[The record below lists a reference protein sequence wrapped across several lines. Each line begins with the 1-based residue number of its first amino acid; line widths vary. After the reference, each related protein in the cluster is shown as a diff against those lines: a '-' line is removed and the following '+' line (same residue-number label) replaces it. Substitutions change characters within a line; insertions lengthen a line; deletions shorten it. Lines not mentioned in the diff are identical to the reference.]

1 MQVRQQFVAEMKG
14 TLSKFETLIGLV
26 SESGRPPETR

>member
-26 SESGRPPETR
+26 SGDGKTPEGN